1 VTAWLVVALAA
12 GAAGHGEGAGE
23 RGQSQTMP
31 PSIEEAQ
38 RDLAD
43 RVMAL
48 PGVVGVAIGE
58 CDGEPCI
65 KVLVA
70 AGTAELAAKIP
81 ARFKGHRVVIDET
94 GEIRAPRPLRDP
106 PPSPMRP

>member
-1 VTAWLVVALAA
+1 MA
-12 GAAGHGEGAGE
+12 GAPGPGDGADKHGQN
-23 RGQSQTMP
+23 RVMQT
-31 PSIEEAQ
+31 SLEEAQ

-58 CDGEPCI
+58 CDGAPCI

-70 AGTAELAAKIP
+70 ASTAELAGKIP
-81 ARFKGHRVVIDET
+81 SRFKGYRVVIDET

-106 PPSPMRP
+106 PPASPTRP

>member
-1 VTAWLVVALAA
+1 MAWLFVALAA
-12 GAAGHGEGAGE
+12 AGPGLGAGAGE
-23 RGQSQTMP
+23 HGQSRTMQ

-43 RVMAL
+43 QVMTL

-70 AGTAELAAKIP
+70 VGAAELAAKIP
-81 ARFKGHRVVIDET
+81 PRFKGHRVVIDET
-94 GEIRAPRPLRDP
+94 GEIRAPRPPRD
-106 PPSPMRP
+106 SPASPTRP

>member
-1 VTAWLVVALAA
+1 MTASFVVALAA
-12 GAAGHGEGAGE
+12 GTAGHGEGAG
-23 RGQSQTMP
+23 GQSRTMSP
-31 PSIEEAQ
+31 NIEEAQ

-43 RVMAL
+43 QVMAL
-48 PGVVGVAIGE
+48 PGVVGVAIGK

-70 AGTAELAAKIP
+70 AGAAELAAKIP

-106 PPSPMRP
+106 PASPKRP